1 MRAVLFAIF
10 FTTGFALIHTAR
22 ADGLIY
28 QLPEDGAQVHYDTEI
43 TTSVGGQDVSSKG
56 SVSISSVGALLVDNE
71 KCRWIEFKMISNDD
85 GQERLVIAK
94 ALIPEK
100 HLGKG
105 MSAGDHMIRGWLK
118 IGDNEAQEIKDLK
131 APPALPLRVFLAGP
145 PKDSGDLDK
154 TEIDGKLGQLECAGV
169 TGENEFQS
177 EDSSVVIRFENRLHE
192 KAPFGLVT
200 GNWKFEV
207 KNNGQVALS
216 GTFKLTL
223 VDTSTTALTDLPD
236 KK

>member
-1 MRAVLFAIF
+1 MRAVVLAIF
-10 FTTGFALIHTAR
+10 FTTATALAQTAR

-28 QLPEDGAQVHYDTEI
+28 QLPDDGAQVRYDTEI

-56 SVSISSVGALLVDNE
+56 SVTISSVGAVLVDNE
-71 KCRWIEFKMISNDD
+71 KCRWIEIKMISNDD

-105 MSAGDHMIRGWLK
+105 TSAGDHMIRGWVK
-118 IGDNEAQEIKDLK
+118 VGDNEAQEIKDLK

-145 PKDSGDLDK
+145 PKDPGDLDEA
-154 TEIDGKLGQLECAGV
+154 EIDGKLGKLGCAGV
-169 TGENEFQS
+169 TGENEFEL
-177 EDSSVVIRFENRLHE
+177 EDSTVGIRFENRLHE

-200 GNWKFEV
+200 GNWKFEF

-223 VDTSTTALTDLPD
+223 VDTSTTALSDLPD
-236 KK
+236 RK